1 MANIN
6 TKLIEGAGLVGKTK
20 GRLGIAFTKGL
31 SKGLQ
36 PGAEMIDNIFARNR
50 KISAEWQTRFDN
62 KMSEFNAA
70 NVDGS
75 ELSLDLNG
83 TNEQS
88 ILAESLLSRRTLA
101 ASLAKEVTAPSSG
114 GYGLD
119 AVSKSEKTDQLNQV
133 FASIK
138 NTAND
143 LTTYQT
149 NFDAYSKMFNDKTMS
164 KYYQGSENHKHWTN
178 IIDGTYKKSYSSTGN
193 LQFETQDGAVLQLKD
208 LEAAV
213 ATQDDLG
220 NKIRGVGFETHYA
233 NGILLDDG
241 KPYGKGIKD
250 GINNTIGNL
259 RTTQGNGAVNSLA
272 YDIYDINRDLVI
284 ADINKL
290 ATELQINPADIT
302 EGSDSFDQRLYD
314 ELRQNSKQ
322 ANTPPT
328 SKPTEGVLK
337 ARSVVKQVQ
346 DKAKE
351 IQVGTNTRL
360 VATTDKQNRVQYYT
374 LEKYDAAEDVFVAA
388 NEYYEPAQLTSI
400 LGALG
405 LPDYEFAEYSG
416 RTNETFAD
424 GTPKSYGKQLELI
437 KQNNQGDNPLV
448 TYNWQG
454 KSITVDQLEDLFI
467 AMTEGYKYDFK
478 TMTPVPETKDRVRNF
493 EPNLLL
499 FMSEAMKNGF
509 LTSLKKNK

>member
-1 MANIN
+1 
-6 TKLIEGAGLVGKTK
+6 
-20 GRLGIAFTKGL
+20 
-31 SKGLQ
+31 
-36 PGAEMIDNIFARNR
+36 
-50 KISAEWQTRFDN
+50 
-62 KMSEFNAA
+62 
-70 NVDGS
+70 
-75 ELSLDLNG
+75 
-83 TNEQS
+83 
-88 ILAESLLSRRTLA
+88 
-101 ASLAKEVTAPSSG
+101 
-114 GYGLD
+114 
-119 AVSKSEKTDQLNQV
+119 
-133 FASIK
+133 
-138 NTAND
+138 
-143 LTTYQT
+143 
-149 NFDAYSKMFNDKTMS
+149 MS
-164 KYYQGSENHKHWTN
+164 KYYQGGENHKHWTN
-178 IIDGTYKKSYSSTGN
+178 IIDGTYKKSYSSTGK
-193 LQFETQDGAVLQLKD
+193 LQFETSDGAILGLKD
-208 LEAAV
+208 LEAPV
-213 ATQDDLG
+213 ATQDALG
-220 NKIRGVGFETHYA
+220 NQIRDIGYKTHFA

-272 YDIYDINRDLVI
+272 YDVYDINKDLVKTEI
-284 ADINKL
+284 TKL
-290 ATELQINPADIT
+290 ATELQINPADID
-302 EGSDSFDQRLYD
+302 ERSDSFDQNLYN
-314 ELRQNSKQ
+314 ELRQKATDRILVDTIFKEYADLARQGQNAKQ

-374 LEKYDAAEDVFVAA
+374 LEKYDAAEDAFVAA

-400 LGALG
+400 LGAVG

-424 GTPKSYGKQLELI
+424 GTPKSYSKQLELI

-478 TMTPVPETKDRVRNF
+478 TMMPVPETKDRVRNF

-509 LTSLKKNK
+509 LTSNKQQNK